1 MKPFSFSELR
11 RTPQRPPRDR
21 VSVRRVRRVG
31 QAGETTWKTWSSPR
45 GEPGARFAHA
55 AQEAHR
61 NHKGLQPYPQ
71 FRWLDPQSHPNHRT
85 SGGSWSPRVG
95 CFDSLPEK
103 AESVM
108 CVCVCMCVCVKPCFE
123 GFLHAGGTERLLD
136 ATQCPTKLCLQRREA
151 RTGTMDVYLQFE
163 NC

>member
-108 CVCVCMCVCVKPCFE
+108 CVCVCMYVCVCVSSPVSK
-123 GFLHAGGTERLLD
+123 GFCMQGDRAL
-136 ATQCPTKLCLQRREA
+136 
-151 RTGTMDVYLQFE
+151 
-163 NC
+163 

>member
-1 MKPFSFSELR
+1 MKPFSFSEPR

-55 AQEAHR
+55 AQEVHR

-108 CVCVCMCVCVKPCFE
+108 CVCVYVCVCVCVKPCFE
-123 GFLHAGGTERLLD
+123 GFLHAGGQSSLMLL
-136 ATQCPTKLCLQRREA
+136 CPTKLCIREGSIHWPWMC
-151 RTGTMDVYLQFE
+151 TCFNG
-163 NC
+163 